1 MRRARAPCPL
11 VRGAGKVAE
20 IKAILYR
27 HFEKISTE
35 ASARAS
41 PLTKNKPSYAVCP
54 TQRTHAIGLWVT
66 QHSILEEGIRYIRHF
81 LAHIRQ
87 LRYLTWKNT
96 RAPLKE
102 YLSSIHSLWKL
113 LKRWMRRRWF
123 CNTIQ
128 QGVQPGFN
136 RAREGFKGLQ

>member
-20 IKAILYR
+20 IRPYYTDILKRYLP
-27 HFEKISTE
+27 KP
-35 ASARAS
+35 SARAS